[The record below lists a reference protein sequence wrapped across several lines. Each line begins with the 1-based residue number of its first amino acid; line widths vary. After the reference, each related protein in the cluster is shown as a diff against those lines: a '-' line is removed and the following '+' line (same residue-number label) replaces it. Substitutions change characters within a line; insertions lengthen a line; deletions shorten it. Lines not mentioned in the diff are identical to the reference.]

1 MTRLVPPPAT
11 AARLAGVVLLLAGAA
26 VLMGI
31 ITAEALYP
39 VLYTTGGNEISDL
52 AAPRPP
58 AGEPLQPSATIFN
71 LVVAGSGLAVLG
83 GAWLVQRALGRRSLA
98 VALALMGVGAVG
110 VALFPGGSG
119 TIHVAF
125 ALLTFAAGGVSAL
138 VAARAT
144 SAPFRFVSAALG
156 VVSLASLAWYIVL
169 RETADG
175 ALLGGV
181 ERWVAYPVV
190 LWLVAFGGYLTAS
203 GVPGDE
209 TVARSTRNRVGG

>member
-1 MTRLVPPPAT
+1 MTRLAPPPAT

-31 ITAEALYP
+31 VTAEALYP
-39 VLYTTGGNEISDL
+39 VPYTTGGNEISDL

-83 GAWLVQRALGRRSLA
+83 VAWLIRRALGRRSLA
-98 VALALMGVGAVG
+98 ITLGLMGIGAVG

-119 TIHVAF
+119 TVHVAF
-125 ALLTFAAGGVSAL
+125 ALLTFAAGGACGL
-138 VAARAT
+138 VAARVT
-144 SAPFRFVSAALG
+144 SAPFRYVSAALG
-156 VVSLASLAWYIVL
+156 VVSLAALLWYIVL
-169 RETADG
+169 RETGNPA
-175 ALLGGV
+175 ALGGV

-190 LWLVAFGGYLTAS
+190 LWLVGFGGYLAAS
-203 GVPGDE
+203 GAAGAE
-209 TVARSTRNRVGG
+209 TAARSTRNRVGG